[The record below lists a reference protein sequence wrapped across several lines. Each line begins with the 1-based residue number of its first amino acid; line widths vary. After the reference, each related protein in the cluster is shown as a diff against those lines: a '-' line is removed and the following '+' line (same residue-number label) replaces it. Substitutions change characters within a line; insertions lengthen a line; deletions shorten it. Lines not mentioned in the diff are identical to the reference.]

1 MKPKWK
7 TSEFWAV
14 VVLTI
19 VGFVMAS
26 GSVEEGNKI
35 IGIILLVASSL
46 GYTVNRTMIKQGTIV
61 SDKPGFKTTEFW
73 LTAISSA
80 TSLYVASEMEG
91 GAQMVGGLGAA
102 ISAAGYP
109 PARAI
114 LKNNVIASL
123 LLCLFFS
130 GCSVLSDVDKQ
141 NYEIILPEYKSY
153 IEADEDLEQ
162 AKKERRLRLIKS
174 IERRYNGN

>member
-7 TSEFWAV
+7 TSEFWIV
-14 VVLTI
+14 VILTI
-19 VGFVMAS
+19 VGFVLAS
-26 GSVEEGNKI
+26 GSVEESNKI

-46 GYTVNRTMIKQGTIV
+46 GYTVNRTMIKKEG
-61 SDKPGFKTTEFW
+61 SKPGFKTTEFW

-91 GAQMVGGLGAA
+91 GAQMVGGIGAA

-109 PARAI
+109 PARAV
-114 LKNNVIASL
+114 LKNKTVAAL
-123 LLCLFFS
+123 LLCVFFS
-130 GCSVLSDVDKQ
+130 GCSVLSDVDKS

-153 IEADEDLEQ
+153 IESDEDLEQ
-162 AKKERRLRLIKS
+162 DKKERRLRLIKS
-174 IERRYNGN
+174 IERRYNEN